1 VTVTLTSG
9 YGMEAVGSTTQGNR
23 MTVPDYQSLMLPI
36 LQRAAFSEIDN
47 RTAVEAATA
56 RFDLTSEDL
65 AQLLSGGGQT
75 TITNWFAW
83 PMIYM
88 QRAGLLERKRRGEY
102 EITTRGR
109 KVLGKNPELIDRSW
123 ARSSG
128 INWNR

>member
-1 VTVTLTSG
+1 
-9 YGMEAVGSTTQGNR
+9 MEAVGSTTQGNR

-75 TITNWFAW
+75 TIAN
-83 PMIYM
+83 
-88 QRAGLLERKRRGEY
+88 
-102 EITTRGR
+102 
-109 KVLGKNPELIDRSW
+109 
-123 ARSSG
+123 
-128 INWNR
+128 